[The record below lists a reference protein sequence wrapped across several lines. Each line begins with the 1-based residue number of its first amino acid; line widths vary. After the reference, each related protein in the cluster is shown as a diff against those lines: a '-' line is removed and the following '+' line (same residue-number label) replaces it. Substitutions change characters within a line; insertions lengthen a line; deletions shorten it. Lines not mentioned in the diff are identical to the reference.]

1 MKKISILVGNEG
13 SKLGLYYGY
22 WNWFFFF
29 NKKLKELGFEVI
41 FFKNIT
47 KKFYESDYLFIN
59 SRIFPSK
66 DGYVDIDKLKEIK
79 KINSNLYWFD
89 MRDSAGTTQ
98 FEVLPFVKKYI
109 KKSFYKNKSLYLK
122 QLEGGR
128 FYTDF
133 YIKKYLIKDNP
144 KYESKVLDKKFISK
158 LTLGW
163 NIGVAFF
170 FDHLNYSLF
179 SYYEELINFKLFK
192 KKKFKMKLG
201 NHVSWENDH
210 NKYDALCLMN
220 TRFARNSVGFQRKL
234 LNENL
239 SKLSKLNLLYDVRLN
254 KKNYYKNLRNSKVSI
269 GAFGWGEVCYRE
281 FEAIRS
287 GVAFL
292 FPNMSNIETWP
303 NIYIEN
309 ETYVSYNYDF
319 NNFEDNLLN
328 LISDVKLRK
337 KLVQNS
343 QQILDDMHGSIGENY
358 FINKIFEIVS

>member
-29 NKKLKELGFEVI
+29 NKKLKELGFEII

-133 YIKKYLIKDNP
+133 YIKIF
-144 KYESKVLDKKFISK
+144 DK
-158 LTLGW
+158 
-163 NIGVAFF
+163 
-170 FDHLNYSLF
+170 
-179 SYYEELINFKLFK
+179 
-192 KKKFKMKLG
+192 
-201 NHVSWENDH
+201 
-210 NKYDALCLMN
+210 
-220 TRFARNSVGFQRKL
+220 R
-234 LNENL
+234 
-239 SKLSKLNLLYDVRLN
+239 
-254 KKNYYKNLRNSKVSI
+254 
-269 GAFGWGEVCYRE
+269 
-281 FEAIRS
+281 
-287 GVAFL
+287 
-292 FPNMSNIETWP
+292 
-303 NIYIEN
+303 
-309 ETYVSYNYDF
+309 
-319 NNFEDNLLN
+319 
-328 LISDVKLRK
+328 
-337 KLVQNS
+337 
-343 QQILDDMHGSIGENY
+343 
-358 FINKIFEIVS
+358 